1 MSNASH
7 HIYRGF
13 SVRFDELEPQN
24 SITMSKATWTA
35 LEQLETGKEEIAAKR
50 YQVKSKPKFAD
61 GPHELESH
69 YASKHEAESR
79 ARSLKDAGY
88 STEIVEPT
96 EADVPV
102 SKGRFRV
109 HYQQNVAAPFLEESS
124 FDVGGD
130 AQAHAREL
138 EDKGFGTQI
147 IDSSNGAVV
156 QNVYPDG
163 TAVAPETEFPGTVR
177 PLDADGGPLP
187 EHPAIENQP
196 PAPEEHHEGQS

>member
-1 MSNASH
+1 MSHTTSH
-7 HIYRGF
+7 VYRGF
-13 SVRFDELEPQN
+13 SIRFDELEPQN

-96 EADVPV
+96 VPEGAPADLGTEPAPPVAHVPAQEWDSWTPEAKD
-102 SKGRFRV
+102 
-109 HYQQNVAAPFLEESS
+109 AFLKE
-124 FDVGGD
+124 
-130 AQAHAREL
+130 HP
-138 EDKGFGTQI
+138 
-147 IDSSNGAVV
+147 GAIVDEPIT
-156 QNVYPDG
+156 NTDG
-163 TAVAPETEFPGTVR
+163 TPVNPP
-177 PLDADGGPLP
+177 
-187 EHPAIENQP
+187 IENQP
-196 PAPEEHHEGQS
+196 PAA